1 MAGRKFGDKFS
12 NGSNTLIFDNIKFFP
27 ESGKYQTL
35 NYPSDVIWLNKPE
48 HMYAYAIITFTDG
61 TKYGRFLKQIK
72 PIFTDNYVDN
82 TFDGYRLSSKVV
94 DKSLAKLGPNDLLE
108 TFRLSSDDIISQLES
123 KVDIRLIEFAKHII
137 RSDDPCEIIP
147 CTSYSAFRDYYCE
160 IMHPLWLAKN
170 HPGSIIEFNSSKNS
184 VLYDSM
190 LHTVTTSLKISSK
203 SNQSPAA
210 ASIKNILH
218 LIEKSCDKDTSTVI
232 EMLQIM
238 LNAGYEHA
246 PLDMAMKLNLLS
258 LDEKKIILE
267 MKGLYVD
274 IDCYKFNNRLD
285 NVMQSRVTINRKNVN
300 VYYHMIASFATMVV
314 NAVNKSNHFSDIAK
328 KALTECG
335 LIQVYTMTREFKDR
349 WIFDGFKI
357 VKPSECNR
365 IELYSNKNYSSKDIK
380 GNFSFKI
387 T

>member
-12 NGSNTLIFDNIKFFP
+12 NGIDILIFDNIKFYP
-27 ESGKYQTL
+27 ESGKYSSL
-35 NYPSDVIWLNKPE
+35 EYPRDIYWLNKPE
-48 HMYAYAIITFTDG
+48 RMYAYAIITFTDG
-61 TKYGRFLKQIK
+61 TKYGRFLKQIN

-82 TFDGYRLSSKVV
+82 TFNGYRLVSKVM

-108 TFRLSSDDIISQLES
+108 TFRLSSDDIISQIES
-123 KVDIRLIEFAKHII
+123 KVDKPLVDFAKHII

-147 CTSYSAFRDYYCE
+147 CTSYSAFRDYFCE
-160 IMHPLWLAKN
+160 IMHPLWMAKS
-170 HPGSIIEFNSSKNS
+170 HTGSIIEFNSSKNS

-210 ASIKNILH
+210 ASIKNILN
-218 LIEKSCDKDTSTVI
+218 LIEKSSDKDTSTVI

-246 PLDMAMKLNLLS
+246 PLDMAMKLNLLTI
-258 LDEKKIILE
+258 DEKRIILE
-267 MKGLYVD
+267 MKGQYVD
-274 IDCYKFNNRLD
+274 IDHYKFNNRLD
-285 NVMQSRVTINRKNVN
+285 GIMNKRVTIDRKNVN
-300 VYYHMIASFATMVV
+300 IYYHMIASCATMVV
-314 NAVNKSNHFSDIAK
+314 TLINQTNHFSDIAR

-349 WIFDGFKI
+349 WIFDGFKL
-357 VKPSECNR
+357 VKPNECHR
-365 IELYSNKNYSSKDIK
+365 IELYSNKNYSSKAIK

-387 T
+387 M